1 MIELKGIAKSWGDTT
16 ALQAIDLAIAPAS
29 FCVLLGPSG
38 CGKSTT
44 LRIIAGL
51 ESATSGQVLIDG
63 IDVSH
68 AAPSQRGIA
77 MVFQNYALFPH
88 LSVEGNIGFGLAVRK
103 IPKIKRQQQVHEV
116 AELLGLSALLA
127 RKPSQLSGG
136 QQQRVALGRALVA
149 GTKICLMDEP
159 LSNLDA
165 KLRQEMRHELR
176 QLQQQLELTVV
187 YVTHDQAEAMSMAD
201 QVVLL
206 NHGRIEQDSP
216 ARQMYSAPASTFAAR
231 FIGTPPMNVVQLAKG
246 CIAGSDVAVAAPP
259 NAAQLGLRPE
269 CVRITQRP
277 HEALCRAQVRAL
289 EYLGA
294 DLIVHCA
301 IGTQTLS
308 IRAHGAQPAQIG
320 DWLPLHW
327 LDVDRHFFNA
337 RGERIAQAMPLAAV
351 APMAAPELTAA
362 A

>member
-1 MIELKGIAKSWGDTT
+1 MASIRLVNVSKHWGETR
-16 ALQAIDLAIAPAS
+16 ALDGIDLTIEPAS

-51 ESATSGQVLIDG
+51 EAATGGQVFIDG
-63 IDVSH
+63 RDVTSL
-68 AAPSQRGIA
+68 APSQRGIA

-88 LSVEGNIGFGLAVRK
+88 LTVADNITFGLAVRK
-103 IPKIKRQQQVHEV
+103 VDRAETARRLAHA

-149 GTKICLMDEP
+149 QTRVCLMDEP

-165 KLRQEMRHELR
+165 QLRQEMRHELR
-176 QLQQQLELTVV
+176 ELQQRLGLTVV

-206 NHGRIEQDSP
+206 NKGRIEQDATPRTMYARP
-216 ARQMYSAPASTFAAR
+216 ATTFAAR
-231 FIGTPPMNVVQLAKG
+231 FIGTPAMNLLRLEG
-246 CIAGSDVAVAAPP
+246 DRIAGSDVKVSRDAAT
-259 NAAQLGLRPE
+259 LGVRPE
-269 CVRITQRP
+269 ALALGGPVPATVRS
-277 HEALCRAQVRAL
+277 H

-294 DLIVHCA
+294 DLVLRCTVGSEAIVVRA
-301 IGTQTLS
+301 DGRTDVAAGAGVTLGW
-308 IRAHGAQPAQIG
+308 RAE
-320 DWLPLHW
+320 DE
-327 LDVDRHFFNA
+327 HFFDAQGA
-337 RGERIAQAMPLAAV
+337 RV
-351 APMAAPELTAA
+351 D
-362 A
+362 